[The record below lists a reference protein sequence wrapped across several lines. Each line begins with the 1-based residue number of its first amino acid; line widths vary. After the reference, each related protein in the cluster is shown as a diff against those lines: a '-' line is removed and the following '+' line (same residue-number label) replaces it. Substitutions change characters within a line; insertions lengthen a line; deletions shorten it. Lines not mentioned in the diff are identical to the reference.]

1 MLAVLLALLAGVLFG
16 LVAVVARR
24 AIRAGGSP
32 EVGAF
37 AGSSTG
43 AVLAV
48 IAAAA
53 SGIGPGDL
61 HWHELWPFLA
71 VGVIVPGV
79 ANVLFNLA
87 VRAIGPSRV
96 GVLVGTV
103 PLLSVLIAMVALDER
118 PHPVLWVGTV
128 LIVGGGVVLAWDR
141 SRPEGFRRIGILLA
155 LVCAVLFAG
164 RDNVVRWA
172 AEGRHTPPL
181 AAAAATLIAAAVG
194 SLAYLLLFKRQGL
207 AQAILPSYR
216 RFAMPG
222 LCIGIAYV
230 ALVEAFDKGDVSVVA
245 PLNATQSLWAVAFSW
260 AFIGRVSEAIGP
272 RLLGAAALVVAGS
285 AIVGVFR

>member
-1 MLAVLLALLAGVLFG
+1 MLAILLALLAGALFG
-16 LVAVVARR
+16 LVGVVARR

-37 AGSSTG
+37 AGTTVG
-43 AVLAV
+43 AAVAV
-48 IAAAA
+48 IAAVA
-53 SGIGPGDL
+53 SGVGPGDV

-118 PHPVLWVGTV
+118 PDPVLWVGIV
-128 LIVGGGVVLAWDR
+128 LIVAGGAVLAWDK
-141 SRPEGFRRIGILLA
+141 SRPDGYKKIGVPLA
-155 LVCAVLFAG
+155 LICAVLFAG

-172 AEGRHTPPL
+172 AEGRHPPPL
-181 AAAAATLIAAAVG
+181 AAASATLIAAAVG
-194 SLAYLLLFKRQGL
+194 AFAYLLVARRDTLVAAL
-207 AQAILPSYR
+207 LPSYR
-216 RFAMPG
+216 RFTLPG
-222 LCIGIAYV
+222 VCIGAAYI
-230 ALVEAFDKGDVSVVA
+230 ALVEAFDKGGVSLVA
-245 PLNATQSLWAVAFSW
+245 PLNATQSLWSMAFAW
-260 AFIGRVSEAIGP
+260 VLIGRRSEAIGP
-272 RLLGAAALVVAGS
+272 RLIGAAVLVVAGS
-285 AIVGVFR
+285 IIVGIFR